1 MKLFATTKKNLELF
15 NVASKES
22 GVDEHNISVLFC
34 FCFFFA
40 TFGLILAIYNITGG
54 VQSFLQSFDIITP
67 LSFSLIRL
75 VRL

>member
-1 MKLFATTKKNLELF
+1 MPQKKNLELF

-22 GVDEHNISVLFC
+22 GVDEHNISVLF
-34 FCFFFA
+34 FVLFFA